1 MINSTCPTPR
11 SRSLSRSS
19 ESVRS
24 RKSDGCSAWRRASPC
39 SVSCSKSPGL
49 PGGGYTRIFWR
60 GYWAEAARGVPGPI
74 HRHGCR
80 FPGTPHVLATPFVS
94 NPNKESTMQIATHP
108 DQAGTAAPA
117 DRHEPSRQAFFMLHW
132 GFVAAPFLA
141 GIDKFFNLL
150 TRWESYLA
158 PALAKLSPLSPS
170 STMMVVGVIEML
182 AALIVAVRP
191 RIGAYVVAAWLEIG
205 RASCRE

>member
-1 MINSTCPTPR
+1 
-11 SRSLSRSS
+11 
-19 ESVRS
+19 
-24 RKSDGCSAWRRASPC
+24 
-39 SVSCSKSPGL
+39 
-49 PGGGYTRIFWR
+49 
-60 GYWAEAARGVPGPI
+60 
-74 HRHGCR
+74 
-80 FPGTPHVLATPFVS
+80 
-94 NPNKESTMQIATHP
+94 MQIATHP

-191 RIGAYVVAAWLEIG
+191 RIGAYVVAAWLAGIILNLLLLGHGYDIALRDFGLFLGALALG
-205 RASCRE
+205 RLSELHDRGKAGRTSSWN